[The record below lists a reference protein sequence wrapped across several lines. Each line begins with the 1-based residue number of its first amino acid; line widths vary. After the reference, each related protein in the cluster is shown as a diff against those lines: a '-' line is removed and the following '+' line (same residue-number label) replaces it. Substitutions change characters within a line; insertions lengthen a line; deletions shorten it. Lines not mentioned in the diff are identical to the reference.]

1 MAHESYNGGDP
12 EVMPQSSGSSDS
24 LAQGIC
30 GNGVQSSVLLGV
42 AFHSLP
48 HGPIQ
53 QLYQLAL
60 CLFQQLSLHSLQDKA
75 RAESSVPPSIQ
86 IFFTH
91 QTFTKL
97 LSGSGTAQSTRDRR
111 MTWPCP
117 ELPQQL
123 IWLPRAAVR
132 IKNDNQ
138 KPGVVDHTCNPNYS
152 GG

>member
-1 MAHESYNGGDP
+1 MLMAHESYNGGDP

-60 CLFQQLSLHSLQDKA
+60 SRYSLL
-75 RAESSVPPSIQ
+75 
-86 IFFTH
+86 
-91 QTFTKL
+91 TKHL
-97 LSGSGTAQSTRDRR
+97 LSFSLDQAQRKVLGT
-111 MTWPCP
+111 
-117 ELPQQL
+117 E
-123 IWLPRAAVR
+123 
-132 IKNDNQ
+132 
-138 KPGVVDHTCNPNYS
+138 G
-152 GG
+152 